1 MNSKIN
7 TPISTVVT
15 TSRSGSHNLVHAWLV
30 FSFCYDGTVTK
41 WPWGLTKGCLV
52 SVQRGPGRSSLW
64 VVGYIQTGLP
74 PLWVLCPV
82 LRWMDIWTFTQH
94 ALVSLFDSV
103 SKSLP
108 DWAAV
113 GCSRRK
119 YSHSQNLTPLSRL
132 LVIGVP
138 SRSFLALGGGSW
150 GSTQALNLVNVDIWR
165 KKLFSNIQECAI
177 GVATFNTFTPAL
189 FNSEVRIT
197 NI

>member
-1 MNSKIN
+1 MA
-7 TPISTVVT
+7 
-15 TSRSGSHNLVHAWLV
+15 G

-41 WPWGLTKGCLV
+41 WPWGLMKGCLV

-64 VVGYIQTGLP
+64 AVGYIQTGLP

-82 LRWMDIWTFTQH
+82 LGWIFGH
-94 ALVSLFDSV
+94 SLSMLWFLSDSV

-113 GCSRRK
+113 GYSRWK
-119 YSHSQNLTPLSRL
+119 YSL

-150 GSTQALNLVNVDIWR
+150 GLRQTLNLVNVDIWR

-177 GVATFNTFTPAL
+177 GVETFNTFTSAL
-189 FNSEVRIT
+189 LNLDVRII